1 MPRPPADAD
10 DRVLLEGMR
19 LECIVGIH
27 PQERLEPQPLEID
40 AEVGF
45 ARRPG
50 AFGRALE
57 ESLDYDRLEGMLRFV
72 LLHGR
77 FLLIEEAAEALAA
90 TALAAAPR
98 PPVRCRITV
107 RKPRALAGRAVPG
120 VAIERLPGDRAPAVA
135 PHHDGTVETLHDGPS
150 CRVLCVRIPSG
161 GAIPAQRHRAATAA
175 ELALDHGLEL
185 DGRPLAAGIGHAWRA
200 GSAPACRNVSPAD
213 CRLLCVV
220 STAET
225 AAARPGA
232 APPPA
237 ARFFGLA

>member
-1 MPRPPADAD
+1 MH
-10 DRVLLEGMR
+10 V
-19 LECIVGIH
+19 ECIVGIH
-27 PQERLEPQPLEID
+27 PQERLEPQPLEV
-40 AEVGF
+40 AVEVGF
-45 ARRPG
+45 ARRPR
-50 AFGRALE
+50 AFGRSLG

-98 PPVRCRITV
+98 PPDRCRITV

-120 VAIERLPGDRAPAVA
+120 VAIERLPGDRAPTVA

-161 GAIPAQRHRAATAA
+161 GAIPAQRHDAATEA
-175 ELALDHGLEL
+175 ELALDHGFEL
-185 DGRPLAAGIGHAWRA
+185 DGQPLAAGIGHAWPAGLARA
-200 GSAPACRNVSPAD
+200 YRNASSGE
-213 CRLLCVV
+213 CRLLRVV
-220 STAET
+220 RPAEP
-225 AAARPGA
+225 ADGRPGH
-232 APPPA
+232 APAQGDDPATHA